1 MITKRIS
8 ILIAVLLLSV
18 SSLPVYAAPTVK
30 NTTQTST
37 AGTGKERAQKRIYTA
52 EELCCMAQYY
62 YKRTSKTGYY
72 PPETSYKKLKDGS
85 YQIVLRELI
94 SRGKEK
100 KKYKNYARY
109 TMQGDGSGKDEKSG
123 KKIDLTR
130 YSKVYTPEELCKLAQ
145 DYYYRTYDFYPP
157 NADYTANKDG
167 TYTICLYEEINDD
180 EGTAHNATCGW
191 LTVNVCGVGQDD
203 LMLTAVDINP

>member
-1 MITKRIS
+1 
-8 ILIAVLLLSV
+8 
-18 SSLPVYAAPTVK
+18 
-30 NTTQTST
+30 
-37 AGTGKERAQKRIYTA
+37 
-52 EELCCMAQYY
+52 MAQYY

-72 PPETSYKKLKDGS
+72 PPETACKKLKDGS
-85 YQIVLRELI
+85 YRIVLRELI
-94 SRGKEK
+94 SKENEE
-100 KKYKNYARY
+100 KKYKTYARY
-109 TMQGDGSGKDEKSG
+109 TMKDDGSGKNEKNG
-123 KKIDLTR
+123 KAIDLTK

-157 NADYTANKDG
+157 KADYTANKNG